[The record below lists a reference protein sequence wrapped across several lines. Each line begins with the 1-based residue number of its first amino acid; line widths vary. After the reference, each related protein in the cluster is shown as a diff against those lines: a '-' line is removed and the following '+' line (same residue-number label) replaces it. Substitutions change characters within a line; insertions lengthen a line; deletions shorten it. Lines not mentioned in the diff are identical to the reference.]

1 MKKKEFLP
9 KNGHRIHGISS
20 ENFLNAK
27 EIINDL
33 NLKGTETFLDAGC
46 GDGHIAME
54 ALNSLTDDATIYAID
69 NYEPSIIDLQKEI
82 KEKNIKNMIA
92 LTSDIS
98 QHISI
103 EDELIDISLLVNVFH
118 GFKARQTT
126 YEAISELKRI
136 TKTGGKIAIMD
147 YKKIHA
153 PHGPKYE
160 VRSTIEELETM
171 FAEQN
176 LKKVYLNYAIGEDIK
191 EDNGKSHFLI
201 IFEK

>member
-1 MKKKEFLP
+1 MKKADFQP

-20 ENFLNAK
+20 ESFLDSK
-27 EIINDL
+27 EILETL
-33 NLKGTETFLDAGC
+33 NLNGDETFLDAGC

-54 ALNSLTDDATIYAID
+54 ALNFLNEDTKIYAID

-82 KEKNIKNMIA
+82 EEKNIQNMTA

-98 QHISI
+98 KHI
-103 EDELIDISLLVNVFH
+103 ELGDETIDICLLVNVFH
-118 GFKARQTT
+118 GFKARNTT
-126 YEAISELKRI
+126 NEAISELKRI

-147 YKKIHA
+147 YKRIHA

-160 VRSTIEELETM
+160 VRSTIEELEEM
-171 FAEQN
+171 FQN
-176 LKKVYLNYAIGEDIK
+176 HDLKKVHLNYAIGEDIA
-191 EDNGKSHFLI
+191 EDNGKSHFLV